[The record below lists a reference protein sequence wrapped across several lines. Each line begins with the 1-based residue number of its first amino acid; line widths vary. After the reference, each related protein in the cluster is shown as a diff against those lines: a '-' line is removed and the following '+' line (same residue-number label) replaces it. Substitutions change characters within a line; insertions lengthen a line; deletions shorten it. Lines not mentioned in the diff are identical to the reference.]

1 MDQIGPK
8 MDQKGLKIALL
19 YQKYSFLH
27 NFFGGTYAF
36 GGNNSEGSQAG
47 GNPHN

>member
-19 YQKYSFLH
+19 YQEYSFLH
-27 NFFGGTYAF
+27 KFFLRNTINFALAKNMAVGIRI
-36 GGNNSEGSQAG
+36 
-47 GNPHN
+47 